1 MWDRKVWSGIE
12 MYQVFIQYIYYP
24 KTYNKII
31 PENYDGSSSPK
42 SLHSIVIPLQY
53 SDDHDDTHF
62 QNNDLM
68 KNISSSPSL
77 LLENS
82 VKLKTNIKTSLPNL
96 AMATAE
102 EDLVENQTS
111 FKNLEGSSE
120 PEVSEFDLATG
131 SGNGRTLHRSR
142 STSFIS

>member
-1 MWDRKVWSGIE
+1 
-12 MYQVFIQYIYYP
+12 
-24 KTYNKII
+24 
-31 PENYDGSSSPK
+31 
-42 SLHSIVIPLQY
+42 
-53 SDDHDDTHF
+53 
-62 QNNDLM
+62 M
-68 KNISSSPSL
+68 KNISSSPSV

-102 EDLVENQTS
+102 EDLVENQTH
-111 FKNLEGSSE
+111 FKNLEDSSE
-120 PEVSEFDLATG
+120 PEVSEFDPANG